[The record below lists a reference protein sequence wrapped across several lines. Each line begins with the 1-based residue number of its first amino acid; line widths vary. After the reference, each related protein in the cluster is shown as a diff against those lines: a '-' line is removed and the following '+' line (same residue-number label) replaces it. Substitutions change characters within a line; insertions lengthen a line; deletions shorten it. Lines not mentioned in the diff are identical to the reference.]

1 MRESR
6 IFQGIHLSCPLIKGG
21 PLPLHKTPLKGE
33 KGNTPREKEHYLSF
47 ISKGLCPNS

>member
-6 IFQGIHLSCPLIKGG
+6 IFQGIHLSSPPIKGG

-33 KGNTPREKEHYLSF
+33 KSNIPREEHHLSF
-47 ISKGLCPNS
+47 TPKGYTLVAS